1 MGTKHR
7 KQIRERLRN
16 NEIDSYNFDTD
27 VYGRIDAKMSEEEV
41 NAARFGRLTKR
52 DKDRIIQTQ
61 VDILLH
67 KEHILVNEDGLQHHI
82 EYILLIKLCRM
93 LKQGTLTYEK
103 FQRMK
108 NRHREDVRLKLRR
121 REITSYDFDR
131 DVYGRLDAMMEDE
144 LRKTLQAQ
152 QLRAAPEEALP
163 VIVEEPRTPPAPQS
177 KPSSRPD
184 TGEISFVVHLDSGT
198 TGRAPESSPEQDNI
212 VKKHVQF
219 MIDETKPPV
228 KPSKLQHHIEHVIMI
243 KLDKLLQEGKLDFQ
257 SYDAEKNKQRAQM
270 MSDFE
275 AYDQE
280 ADIYSRLDQD
290 LMAQQKRPR
299 KKGEGEANKDLIIQT
314 IVGELIKE
322 AKMTPARKDI
332 RYHEEHILPIR
343 MGSYLKSGTLTFQKY
358 TEMKNK
364 HHAQMRQKLLSNEID
379 YYSFDTDIFGRL
391 DKLIIVEVE
400 IVAAR
405 EKEEAEKAKLER
417 EARLAAEAEKKE
429 QERKE
434 AIEKARIRREEREAA
449 LREQAAKDAAEL
461 AEREREEQEAAEKL
475 RLERLAEKEKK
486 ERVDQG
492 SEDDPSEERYSIP
505 RRTHPSY
512 SNG

>member
-1 MGTKHR
+1 
-7 KQIRERLRN
+7 
-16 NEIDSYNFDTD
+16 
-27 VYGRIDAKMSEEEV
+27 
-41 NAARFGRLTKR
+41 
-52 DKDRIIQTQ
+52 
-61 VDILLH
+61 LH

-152 QLRAAPEEALP
+152 QLRAAPEETLP
-163 VIVEEPRTPPAPQS
+163 VIVEEPRTPPAPVS

-198 TGRAPESSPEQDNI
+198 TGRAPKSSPEQDNI

-243 KLDKLLQEGKLDFQ
+243 KLDKLLQEGKLDFE

-275 AYDQE
+275 SYDQE
-280 ADIYSRLDQD
+280 ADIYTRLDQD

-314 IVGELIKE
+314 IVAELIKE

-332 RYHEEHILPIR
+332 RYHEEHILLIR
-343 MGSYLKSGTLTFQKY
+343 MGSYLKSGTLTYQKY

-405 EKEEAEKAKLER
+405 EKEEA
-417 EARLAAEAEKKE
+417 
-429 QERKE
+429 
-434 AIEKARIRREEREAA
+434 
-449 LREQAAKDAAEL
+449 
-461 AEREREEQEAAEKL
+461 
-475 RLERLAEKEKK
+475 
-486 ERVDQG
+486 
-492 SEDDPSEERYSIP
+492 
-505 RRTHPSY
+505 
-512 SNG
+512 

>member
-1 MGTKHR
+1 MG
-7 KQIRERLRN
+7 
-16 NEIDSYNFDTD
+16 
-27 VYGRIDAKMSEEEV
+27 
-41 NAARFGRLTKR
+41 
-52 DKDRIIQTQ
+52 
-61 VDILLH
+61 
-67 KEHILVNEDGLQHHI
+67 
-82 EYILLIKLCRM
+82 
-93 LKQGTLTYEK
+93 
-103 FQRMK
+103 
-108 NRHREDVRLKLRR
+108 
-121 REITSYDFDR
+121 
-131 DVYGRLDAMMEDE
+131 
-144 LRKTLQAQ
+144 
-152 QLRAAPEEALP
+152 
-163 VIVEEPRTPPAPQS
+163 
-177 KPSSRPD
+177 
-184 TGEISFVVHLDSGT
+184 
-198 TGRAPESSPEQDNI
+198 
-212 VKKHVQF
+212 
-219 MIDETKPPV
+219 PPV

-332 RYHEEHILPIR
+332 RYHEEHILLIR

-486 ERVDQG
+486 GQ
-492 SEDDPSEERYSIP
+492 EEREQLEKERK
-505 RRTHPSY
+505 RRGRESET
-512 SNG
+512 